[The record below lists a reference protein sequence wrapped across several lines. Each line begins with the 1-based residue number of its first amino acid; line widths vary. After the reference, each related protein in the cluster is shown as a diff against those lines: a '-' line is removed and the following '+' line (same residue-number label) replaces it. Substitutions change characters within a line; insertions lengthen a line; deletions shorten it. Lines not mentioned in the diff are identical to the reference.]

1 MQQALHRGQVNFR
14 ARSQTAK
21 LSQVQV
27 AQGETGSRAVLCQ
40 DNQEK
45 LMFERL
51 KDAINAA
58 LDAATGPPDGREVL
72 SRMRDAVIETRAA
85 LEGMKQGV
93 AKTEQRLTLERRQ
106 LKDAERRGRM
116 AAEIDDQ
123 ETVEVADELL
133 QLSGERRIGGR
144 QHRER
149 VEVLE
154 DKLEAQRAELALA
167 ERELEEMK
175 GQLKKAAGSSNAE
188 TAWRE
193 IEAAGGVRPETDVG
207 DELLRSQLDHAAREA
222 EAEARLDALK
232 KKMGK

>member
-1 MQQALHRGQVNFR
+1 
-14 ARSQTAK
+14 
-21 LSQVQV
+21 VQV

-106 LKDAERRGRM
+106 LGDAERRGRM

-123 ETVEVADELL
+123 ETVEVAEVFT
-133 QLSGERRIGGR
+133 GK
-144 QHRER
+144 HRER